1 MFLFPETFGQNAGR
15 RILLKLRQGKKIACV
30 PLQSRMENPRFV
42 LVWYIN
48 RDTSSEAIH
57 NQCETS
63 KQAAAW
69 QEWRGKTWLQVKS
82 SQVKS
87 SQVRPARQC
96 PALLWARLHTFIF
109 FRTPSSCRKSA
120 QDCFTGQPP
129 GDAISVPAVPGVQ
142 EELGAKSKPQLFKD
156 GLGVGF
162 CSSGGELCCRPP
174 IPNAKATWDRVMWL
188 RQSVCSERT
197 GW

>member
-1 MFLFPETFGQNAGR
+1 MTHQAKQFTTDANRQNKRQRGRSGVAGVAS
-15 RILLKLRQGKKIACV
+15 QNMAPG
-30 PLQSRMENPRFV
+30 
-42 LVWYIN
+42 
-48 RDTSSEAIH
+48 
-57 NQCETS
+57 
-63 KQAAAW
+63 
-69 QEWRGKTWLQVKS
+69 
-82 SQVKS
+82 QVKS

-120 QDCFTGQPP
+120 QGCFTGQPP
-129 GDAISVPAVPGVQ
+129 GDAISVPAAPGVQ
-142 EELGAKSKPQLFKD
+142 EELGAKSKSQLFKG

-162 CSSGGELCCRPP
+162 CSSGGELWTDGCRPP

>member
-57 NQCETS
+57 NQCVTS

-87 SQVRPARQC
+87 GQACTPMSSPFVGAAPYIHFFSHPFFLQKVSTGLFYWAASRRRHFCTGGSRCAR
-96 PALLWARLHTFIF
+96 
-109 FRTPSSCRKSA
+109 
-120 QDCFTGQPP
+120 
-129 GDAISVPAVPGVQ
+129 
-142 EELGAKSKPQLFKD
+142 
-156 GLGVGF
+156 
-162 CSSGGELCCRPP
+162 
-174 IPNAKATWDRVMWL
+174 
-188 RQSVCSERT
+188 RT
-197 GW
+197 GGQIQASAL